1 MRLSGVNCS
10 ASFNSCF
17 GDIDMTQLTS
27 LALFK
32 TVLLSGL
39 ALWLVVIVVNNVIAF
54 RNGVRSIGA
63 LMGMQLFDQN
73 PAIDSPLLS
82 RRVKSASWH
91 QAVYVFILLIEVAV
105 AVLLIRAAFAYIG
118 VLAGGTDIDAVQWA
132 NLALSAFVA
141 MAMVMLLGGA
151 WFAYYIRQE
160 GTQIT
165 HFVLIGI
172 GVASAVLM
180 NMPGS

>member
-1 MRLSGVNCS
+1 
-10 ASFNSCF
+10 
-17 GDIDMTQLTS
+17 MTQLTS

-63 LMGMQLFDQN
+63 LRGMQLFDQN

-91 QAVYVFILLIEVAV
+91 RAIYVFILLIEVAV
-105 AVLLIRAAFAYIG
+105 AGLLISAAIAYIG
-118 VLAGGTDIDAVQWA
+118 VLAGGTNVDAVQCA
-132 NLALSAFVA
+132 NLALAAFVA
-141 MAMVMLLGGA
+141 MVMAMLLGGA

-160 GTQIT
+160 GAQIT

-172 GVASAVLM
+172 GVSSAVLM